1 MKTTL
6 KPGYAKEAHRKFID
20 ECYWKIS
27 QAKSRIELTNNEISE
42 ITGLTPVSVSN
53 IITGKSGSLQSIIA
67 VLHCLHL
74 ELKVRNRD
82 GYQEMSK
89 EII

>member
-6 KPGYAKEAHRKFID
+6 KPGYGKEAYRKFVD
-20 ECYWKIS
+20 ECYWKVS
-27 QAKSRIELTNNEISE
+27 QAKSRTGLTNNEISE
-42 ITGLTPVSVSN
+42 ITGLTPVTISN

-67 VLHCLHL
+67 VLHCLDL

-82 GYQEMSK
+82 GYQERGK
-89 EII
+89 ESI